1 MVIAAASAAA
11 LVLPPVRLATR
22 RFRCSPPLMMPEG
35 PEVAVH
41 AETLDGA
48 FAGAPLHA
56 ATLLSGRYAATPPE
70 NWDALQAALP
80 ATVRRVR
87 SHGKFLWWEFD
98 EEPLTLWTTL
108 GMTGAWS
115 LRRSAHARLELRLGA
130 EPVPCYL
137 NDQREFGR
145 VTVSTDAAELEAKL
159 ASLGPSWI
167 AADGGSGLPLDAFLE
182 IARRQRKTA
191 RQRAVPLCRFL
202 MNQARTAG
210 IGNYVLS
217 EALHRARVHPFAE
230 CGALDDDDWAA
241 LHEAIDATIAGSY
254 RSQRA
259 AAAAGAGGPSVTRGS
274 FGDFELA
281 VYRRD
286 RTPTGALVQRDE
298 GPHGRSVFWV
308 PESQTRG
315 APEEG

>member
-11 LVLPPVRLATR
+11 LALPSVRLATR

-35 PEVAVH
+35 PEVRVH

-115 LRRSAHARLELRLGA
+115 LRRCKRTT
-130 EPVPCYL
+130 P
-137 NDQREFGR
+137 
-145 VTVSTDAAELEAKL
+145 
-159 ASLGPSWI
+159 
-167 AADGGSGLPLDAFLE
+167 AD
-182 IARRQRKTA
+182 
-191 RQRAVPLCRFL
+191 
-202 MNQARTAG
+202 
-210 IGNYVLS
+210 
-217 EALHRARVHPFAE
+217 
-230 CGALDDDDWAA
+230 
-241 LHEAIDATIAGSY
+241 
-254 RSQRA
+254 
-259 AAAAGAGGPSVTRGS
+259 
-274 FGDFELA
+274 
-281 VYRRD
+281 
-286 RTPTGALVQRDE
+286 
-298 GPHGRSVFWV
+298 
-308 PESQTRG
+308 
-315 APEEG
+315 